1 MMSFHHDV
9 QEAVDVLRNGGT
21 LLYPTDTIWGIGC
34 DATQVKAVEKV
45 FRIKERVQEKSLIVL
60 VRDLDMLKNYVTYL
74 PEIAIELLASFSDPL
89 TIIYPGA
96 RNLPR
101 NVTAEDGSIAIRI
114 PKHALCQE
122 MISALG
128 KPITSTSANVTG
140 SPSPFSYSSIVD
152 PIKEAVDHI
161 VPYRYQAISRPKPS
175 TIVKIDNDGEM
186 RIIRN

>member
-1 MMSFHHDV
+1 MSLHHDI
-9 QEAVDVLRNGGT
+9 QEAVHVLKNGGT

-60 VRDLDMLKNYVTYL
+60 VRDLDMLQDYVEHL
-74 PEIAIELLASFSDPL
+74 PEIAIELLASVSDPL
-89 TIIYPGA
+89 TIIYPGG

-114 PKHALCQE
+114 PKHDFCQE
-122 MISALG
+122 MLSALG
-128 KPITSTSANVTG
+128 KPITSTSANVSG
-140 SPSPFSYSSIVD
+140 APNPFSYSSVAD
-152 PIKEAVDHI
+152 PIKKAVDHI
-161 VPYRYQAISRPKPS
+161 VPYRYQAIARPKPS
-175 TIVKIDNDGEM
+175 TIVKIDRNGEM